1 VFPDLQGSIPST
13 ATITRAQRLIE
24 GEVLGE
30 VMKDVMARQYN
41 FVRVSRKIY
50 AAEVLSQ
57 RDVLAC
63 DGQAMRATARLRPDG
78 SRSSGKQITSI
89 VSYETGM
96 TLGQVIHD
104 KKNQEK
110 KAIIELAEDMDIY
123 ALFCINRTSRSRR
136 FSEADDA
143 VLILTNS
150 CCTVGRA
157 VSEHQIFSMPSVL
170 CNPLPSDWGKYQLI
184 P

>member
-1 VFPDLQGSIPST
+1 
-13 ATITRAQRLIE
+13 
-24 GEVLGE
+24 
-30 VMKDVMARQYN
+30 MARQYN
-41 FVRVSRKIY
+41 FVRVRRKIY

-63 DGQAMRATARLRPDG
+63 DGQAMRATARLQPDG

-110 KAIIELAEDMDIY
+110 KAIIELAEDMDISNDILPGTPSTPIPASLS
-123 ALFCINRTSRSRR
+123 ALCRGMPMYLLSSRATRSKPMR
-136 FSEADDA
+136 S
-143 VLILTNS
+143 
-150 CCTVGRA
+150 
-157 VSEHQIFSMPSVL
+157 
-170 CNPLPSDWGKYQLI
+170 
-184 P
+184 